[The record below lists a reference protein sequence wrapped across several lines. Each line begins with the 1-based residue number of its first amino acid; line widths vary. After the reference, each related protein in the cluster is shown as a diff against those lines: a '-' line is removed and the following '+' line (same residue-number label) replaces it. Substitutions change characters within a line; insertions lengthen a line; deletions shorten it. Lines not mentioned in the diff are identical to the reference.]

1 MDISTIYKFN
11 KLIKSHNDETS
22 DTKKKSISKN
32 ITKHVLNLKKNNK
45 DRTKILNS
53 YRKWLKNNNTAKSVQ
68 MGGGDEIYKNI
79 ISKLEALGKNAITF
93 TETITNLQNIFNN
106 PSTSKDYNVLLTNL
120 KNSGYDN
127 KVPDIMQLFELFNE
141 KNLLGN
147 IIQNYYAIF
156 NNDSIKNLLTTQ
168 KYNNTKQTGFYVKDN
183 NFNDVIFSKIA
194 TGTFYE
200 QKPNKASKGFYN
212 AWNVSATPPQKP
224 VAAAIGTAP
233 APVAAPA
240 QAPAAIGT
248 APAPVAIGTAQAP
261 VAIGTVPAP
270 VAIGTAPASVAIGTA
285 QAPAAIGTAQA
296 PAAIGTAPVAATIG
310 TAPGAAAKGRAPGAA
325 AKGRAPLATSTIGKS
340 PSTIVA
346 PGARAL
352 FPGAKPTSPAP
363 GSIGAKPTSPA
374 PGSPVARAAAST
386 LGTAPALTT
395 PAATIGT
402 TPTAPAQT
410 QAKKKTLKTP
420 LQLFPSTSPAQ
431 STAQST
437 AQSPAQAPAQA
448 PAPGSI

>member
-1 MDISTIYKFN
+1 MDTSTIYKFN

-200 QKPNKASKGFYN
+200 QKPNKASKGF
-212 AWNVSATPPQKP
+212 
-224 VAAAIGTAP
+224 
-233 APVAAPA
+233 
-240 QAPAAIGT
+240 
-248 APAPVAIGTAQAP
+248 
-261 VAIGTVPAP
+261 
-270 VAIGTAPASVAIGTA
+270 
-285 QAPAAIGTAQA
+285 
-296 PAAIGTAPVAATIG
+296 
-310 TAPGAAAKGRAPGAA
+310 
-325 AKGRAPLATSTIGKS
+325 
-340 PSTIVA
+340 
-346 PGARAL
+346 
-352 FPGAKPTSPAP
+352 
-363 GSIGAKPTSPA
+363 
-374 PGSPVARAAAST
+374 
-386 LGTAPALTT
+386 
-395 PAATIGT
+395 
-402 TPTAPAQT
+402 
-410 QAKKKTLKTP
+410 
-420 LQLFPSTSPAQ
+420 
-431 STAQST
+431 
-437 AQSPAQAPAQA
+437 
-448 PAPGSI
+448 